1 MTTAYPPADDPDQ
14 IRRDI
19 ERTQDALSN
28 DVDTLSEKVSPSRIV
43 ERRVGRIRGRVTD
56 WRDQVMGSPDYH
68 SPGTARHAAHTSSS
82 AVSDAAS
89 SAVETVQ
96 DAPQAIRRQTQGNPL
111 AAGVIAFGA
120 GWLISSLLPAS
131 RQEQELAEK
140 AKDRATELGRPLAD
154 AAAEMKDQLAEPA
167 QQAVAAVRSTATEAG
182 QTVADDG
189 RDAAGSVRDD
199 ARDAAGTVRQN
210 SSST

>member
-28 DVDTLSEKVSPSRIV
+28 DVDTLSEKITPSRIV
-43 ERRVGRIRGRVTD
+43 ERRVERVRGRMTD
-56 WRDQVMGSPDYH
+56 WRDQVMGSPDDN
-68 SPGTARHAAHTSSS
+68 SPGAAQHALDSTGS
-82 AVSDAAS
+82 AVSDTAS

-96 DAPQAIRRQTQGNPL
+96 DAPQALRRQAQGNPL
-111 AAGVIAFGA
+111 AAGIIAFGA

-131 RQEQELAEK
+131 RREQELAGM
-140 AKDRATELGRPLAD
+140 AKDRASELGKPLAGV
-154 AAAEMKDQLAEPA
+154 AAELKDQLAEPA
-167 QQAVAAVRSTATEAG
+167 QQAVAAVRSTATDAG
-182 QTVADDG
+182 QTVVEEG
-189 RDAAGSVRDD
+189 RGAAGSVRDD

-210 SSST
+210 SSAN